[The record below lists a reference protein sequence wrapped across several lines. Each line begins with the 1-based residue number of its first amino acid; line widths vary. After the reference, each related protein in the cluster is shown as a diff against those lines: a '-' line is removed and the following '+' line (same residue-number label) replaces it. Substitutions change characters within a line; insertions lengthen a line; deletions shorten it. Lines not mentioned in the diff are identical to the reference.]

1 MYQAQNYREAA
12 TKYEEA
18 IAAAPESPE
27 AVTAYFFLG
36 NSYDN
41 LYKPARKGEA
51 DNDAFLTKAI
61 ENYKISAERET
72 RDDIKKLALQYLVNA
87 YGPDKLDDPT
97 QAEPIVQRMMQL
109 DPSNTENYF
118 ALAKIYE
125 DAGNLDEAEAMLNKA
140 REVKPKEAA
149 VYQQLAGFYQR
160 QGEFEKLIAAVQQRA
175 ELEPNNPEAHYA
187 VATYYWDEAYRNTR
201 LNEAQKRDYVKNGL
215 DVSRQGAGTEPRLRR
230 GAHLSR
236 PPASHRSG
244 DGEGRRPSEGA
255 AHRGVAAAGEGRRVE
270 EEAGSGRINK
280 TKNEKRTKRPPG
292 AIRAAFFLLGGELR
306 RSWRPRC
313 GRQQRLTRGR
323 TRGAERPVPP
333 IKKAAWTSP
342 GGL

>member
-1 MYQAQNYREAA
+1 MRVRSKAILATAIIAAVGLSACGRIGNLQAKKAFKDANTMYQAQNYREAA

-18 IAAAPESPE
+18 IAAAPDSEE
-27 AVTAYFFLG
+27 AITAYFFLG

-61 ENYKISAERET
+61 ANYKTSAEREVA
-72 RDDIKKLALQYLVNA
+72 RPDIKKLALQYLVNA

-109 DPSNTENYF
+109 DPTNTENYF

-140 REVKPKEAA
+140 REAKPKEAA

-160 QGEFEKLIAAVQQRA
+160 QGEFDKLIAAVQQRA

-201 LNEAQKRDYVKNGL
+201 LNDTQKREYVKNGL
-215 DVSRQGAGTEPRLRR
+215 TSVDKALALNADYVEALTYRGLLLRIEAAMEKDAARQKALLNEASQLQEKAVALKKKQASGA
-230 GAHLSR
+230 
-236 PPASHRSG
+236 
-244 DGEGRRPSEGA
+244 
-255 AHRGVAAAGEGRRVE
+255 
-270 EEAGSGRINK
+270 
-280 TKNEKRTKRPPG
+280 
-292 AIRAAFFLLGGELR
+292 
-306 RSWRPRC
+306 
-313 GRQQRLTRGR
+313 
-323 TRGAERPVPP
+323 
-333 IKKAAWTSP
+333 
-342 GGL
+342 

>member
-1 MYQAQNYREAA
+1 M
-12 TKYEEA
+12 
-18 IAAAPESPE
+18 
-27 AVTAYFFLG
+27 TAYFFLG

-51 DNDAFLTKAI
+51 ENDQNLTKAI

-72 RDDIKKLALQYLVNA
+72 RPDIKKLALQYLVNA

-125 DAGNLDEAEAMLNKA
+125 DAGNLDEAEAMLKKA
-140 REVKPKEAA
+140 QEVKPKEAA

-160 QGEFEKLIAAVQQRA
+160 QGEFDKLIAAVQQRA

-201 LNEAQKRDYVKNGL
+201 LNEAQKREYTKNGL
-215 DVSRQGAGTEPRLRR
+215 AAVDKALALNADYVEALTYRGLLLRIDAAMEKDAARQKALLDEAKQLQEKAVALKKKQASGA
-230 GAHLSR
+230 
-236 PPASHRSG
+236 
-244 DGEGRRPSEGA
+244 
-255 AHRGVAAAGEGRRVE
+255 
-270 EEAGSGRINK
+270 
-280 TKNEKRTKRPPG
+280 
-292 AIRAAFFLLGGELR
+292 
-306 RSWRPRC
+306 
-313 GRQQRLTRGR
+313 
-323 TRGAERPVPP
+323 
-333 IKKAAWTSP
+333 
-342 GGL
+342 

>member
-1 MYQAQNYREAA
+1 MRVRSKAILASTAIIVAVASSACGQLGNLQARKSFKDANTLYQSQNYREAT

-18 IAAAPESPE
+18 IAAAPDSPE

-72 RDDIKKLALQYLVNA
+72 RPDIKKLALQYLVNA

-109 DPSNTENYF
+109 DPTNTENYF

-125 DAGNLDEAEAMLNKA
+125 DAGNLDEAEAMLNKG
-140 REVKPKEAA
+140 REAKPKEAA

-160 QGEFEKLIAAVQQRA
+160 QGEFDKLITAVQQRA

-201 LNEAQKRDYVKNGL
+201 LNEAQKREYVKNGL
-215 DVSRQGAGTEPRLRR
+215 ASVDKALSLNPDYVEALTYRGLLLRIEAAMEKDAARQKALLNEASQLQEKAVALKKKQASGA
-230 GAHLSR
+230 
-236 PPASHRSG
+236 
-244 DGEGRRPSEGA
+244 
-255 AHRGVAAAGEGRRVE
+255 
-270 EEAGSGRINK
+270 
-280 TKNEKRTKRPPG
+280 
-292 AIRAAFFLLGGELR
+292 
-306 RSWRPRC
+306 
-313 GRQQRLTRGR
+313 
-323 TRGAERPVPP
+323 
-333 IKKAAWTSP
+333 
-342 GGL
+342 

>member
-1 MYQAQNYREAA
+1 MGVRSKAILAATAIIASMALSACGQLGNLQARKAFKDANTMYQAQNYREAA
-12 TKYEEA
+12 AKYEEA
-18 IAAAPESPE
+18 ITASPESPE

-72 RDDIKKLALQYLVNA
+72 RPDIKKLALQYLVNA

-97 QAEPIVQRMMQL
+97 QAEPIVQRMIQL
-109 DPSNTENYF
+109 DPSNSENYF

-140 REVKPKEAA
+140 REARPKEAA

-160 QGEFEKLIAAVQQRA
+160 QGEFDKLIAAVQQRA

-201 LNEAQKRDYVKNGL
+201 LNDTQKRDYVKNGL
-215 DVSRQGAGTEPRLRR
+215 TAVDKALSLNAAYVEALTYRGLLLRIEAAMEKDAARQKALLNEASQLQEKAVALKKKQASGA
-230 GAHLSR
+230 
-236 PPASHRSG
+236 
-244 DGEGRRPSEGA
+244 
-255 AHRGVAAAGEGRRVE
+255 
-270 EEAGSGRINK
+270 
-280 TKNEKRTKRPPG
+280 
-292 AIRAAFFLLGGELR
+292 
-306 RSWRPRC
+306 
-313 GRQQRLTRGR
+313 
-323 TRGAERPVPP
+323 
-333 IKKAAWTSP
+333 
-342 GGL
+342 